1 MFTCNECKRTFSKR
15 SSLRNHSKTHAAD
28 HIDEQMRI
36 ATEELKKSNEEV
48 RYSPAQYSLI
58 QYSPIITD
66 IIEEINDREYD
77 DDDISSDEI
86 LGTDIISDD
95 KYNEVNN
102 LFNLLFVNNNMNVLL
117 CTN

>member
-15 SSLRNHSKTHAAD
+15 LSLRNHIKTHAAD

-48 RYSPAQYSLI
+48 RYSPAQYS
-58 QYSPIITD
+58 PIITD
-66 IIEEINDREYD
+66 IIEDINDREYD
-77 DDDISSDEI
+77 DDDIGSDEI